1 MKFTPK
7 QQKAVDDSDKIYSK
21 LNIKDRTYIEEQ
33 KNKKFDCSRLA
44 ISESLNLLYGDKTK
58 KNISILLIILFI
70 VIFAVVFTL
79 SSTIRIAESTSIIIG
94 FTFMAICIVLSFAF
108 ITLSHVRKSNKGKF
122 NTFLSSLFIIRITG
136 GEIDEY
142 LDEPA
147 IKANLKNLPLFK
159 IEENAMIK
167 IPEEN
172 IKDMSMQAEKSF
184 DKTRSDSLSSDPVK
198 DEIAER
204 RLAEIKKK
212 FRISQKKLSVIDA
225 LKAMAIA
232 SLIICLLF
240 LLIPVVK
247 TGDSSQNIFSL
258 IFYDFKHG
266 FPKRAGTQTGDG
278 CGLWELSVLAFGS
291 DKAWQT
297 AIYPVFSIMS
307 AITVIWETLVL
318 IILILGEILSPL
330 EKKRIQKM
338 REEERLEEMKTD
350 VEQQE
355 ADDKDFSM
363 LGIIGVF
370 LISTGFSLIFI
381 FTLAVT
387 MFYPL
392 YVVSKDSLLSLV
404 CEIDLGGMV
413 MALLF
418 GILYFILRLMTN
430 VMSVKYDLYI
440 HENNDRYE

>member
-7 QQKAVDDSDKIYSK
+7 QQKAVDDADKIYSK
-21 LNIKDRTYIEEQ
+21 LNLKDRTYIEEQ
-33 KNKKFDCSRLA
+33 YDKKFDYSSLA
-44 ISESLNLLYGDKTK
+44 IEESMNALYGDKTK
-58 KNISILLIILFI
+58 KNISILLFILSGVFFILFRVFAESVSSAI
-70 VIFAVVFTL
+70 IFVSLSVIFDVIVF
-79 SSTIRIAESTSIIIG
+79 IIY
-94 FTFMAICIVLSFAF
+94 L
-108 ITLSHVRKSNKGKF
+108 VRKSTSKKYGS
-122 NTFLSSLFIIRITG
+122 FLFSLFVIKITG

-142 LDEPA
+142 FDELEV
-147 IKANLKNLPLFK
+147 KANLNKMTLFK

-167 IPEEN
+167 IPKTE
-172 IKDMSMQAEKSF
+172 IKEKIASMQTEKSF

-198 DEIAER
+198 NEMAER

-212 FRISQKKLSVIDA
+212 FRISQKKLSVVRS

-240 LLIPVVK
+240 LLFPFIK
-247 TGDSSQNIFSL
+247 TGEDSSQNIFSL

-266 FPKRAGTQTGDG
+266 IPRPTGTQTGDG
-278 CGLWELSVLAFGS
+278 YGLWEFSVLAFGS

-297 AIYPVFSIMS
+297 AIYPIFSIMS
-307 AITVIWETLVL
+307 AITVIGETVVL
-318 IILILGEILSPL
+318 IFLIVSGIRLSSA
-330 EKKRIQKM
+330 KKSMQKM
-338 REEERLEEMKTD
+338 NDEDQMEAMKIC

-355 ADDKDFSM
+355 ADDVNFSM
-363 LGIIGVF
+363 FEIVREF

-392 YVVSKDSLLSLV
+392 YVVSKDRLLSLV

-418 GILYFILRLMTN
+418 GILYFFLRLITN